1 MKKFLFILFVFFT
14 LTVQSISMSRADTIT
29 FGLVDDHLNLV
40 ISASDESKT
49 INFYGEVLGLN
60 RISDIELPEKRKMIR
75 YIAGE
80 SELKFIIRNKDSSL
94 KESNFN
100 NEIGIQ
106 QLTLFIPI
114 DRKKEI
120 IDKILKNNIKLP
132 KFINSKIGSI
142 DISKTLI
149 NDFDGNKIELV
160 FLTDELDN
168 YNFNTSGFQLN
179 VTNAKITGSFL
190 RNILGFKYIKN
201 EENQDIFK
209 IGKTLV
215 NLNEVKGS
223 SKKRVGLPGEIEG
236 YSLVQFVVND
246 VIASRNQ
253 ILMNGGKI
261 LLVTDGVNA
270 NLDSLNNKNGFFIS
284 SKHTLNLDDQLFK
297 YGLRINSDLIQDIRS
312 TEIPIITGYSNNRPI
327 QEFFKWPYFPLIS
340 GNENIIS
347 KNIDAISTNFVSSI
361 DTIKNNIKKTILLS
375 SSDKSRIIQTP
386 TKISLSILEN
396 QLPTNTFNKKN
407 IPIAVLLSGSFTSV
421 FKDRITPKDKNINFR
436 EFSDSTEIIVIS
448 DGDIIRNDI
457 SSKGFPLPLGY
468 DKYINYTY
476 DGNKK
481 FILNAIQYLSDNDGL
496 INLRSKSLK
505 IRLLNMDLINNYNS
519 LIMILNIFL
528 PVILFIL
535 IILTIQF
542 NIRPKYE

>member
-1 MKKFLFILFVFFT
+1 MKKFLFILFIFFT
-14 LTVQSISMSRADTIT
+14 LTVQSISMSRVDTIP

-261 LLVTDGVNA
+261 HTEPYKIGDLAIIMFIESPDG
-270 NLDSLNNKNGFFIS
+270 
-284 SKHTLNLDDQLFK
+284 
-297 YGLRINSDLIQDIRS
+297 
-312 TEIPIITGYSNNRPI
+312 
-327 QEFFKWPYFPLIS
+327 
-340 GNENIIS
+340 
-347 KNIDAISTNFVSSI
+347 
-361 DTIKNNIKKTILLS
+361 
-375 SSDKSRIIQTP
+375 
-386 TKISLSILEN
+386 
-396 QLPTNTFNKKN
+396 
-407 IPIAVLLSGSFTSV
+407 
-421 FKDRITPKDKNINFR
+421 
-436 EFSDSTEIIVIS
+436 
-448 DGDIIRNDI
+448 
-457 SSKGFPLPLGY
+457 
-468 DKYINYTY
+468 
-476 DGNKK
+476 
-481 FILNAIQYLSDNDGL
+481 
-496 INLRSKSLK
+496 
-505 IRLLNMDLINNYNS
+505 
-519 LIMILNIFL
+519 
-528 PVILFIL
+528 ILFEFGAAL
-535 IILTIQF
+535 V
-542 NIRPKYE
+542 K

>member
-14 LTVQSISMSRADTIT
+14 LTFQSISVSRAGSIH

-94 KESNFN
+94 MESNFN
-100 NEIGIQ
+100 NEIGIR

-114 DRKKEI
+114 ERKQEI
-120 IDKILKNNIKLP
+120 IDKVLKNNIKLP

-223 SKKRVGLPGEIEG
+223 SNKRVGLPGEIEG

-261 LLVTDGVNA
+261 HTEPYKIGDLAIIMFIESPDG
-270 NLDSLNNKNGFFIS
+270 
-284 SKHTLNLDDQLFK
+284 
-297 YGLRINSDLIQDIRS
+297 
-312 TEIPIITGYSNNRPI
+312 
-327 QEFFKWPYFPLIS
+327 
-340 GNENIIS
+340 
-347 KNIDAISTNFVSSI
+347 
-361 DTIKNNIKKTILLS
+361 
-375 SSDKSRIIQTP
+375 
-386 TKISLSILEN
+386 
-396 QLPTNTFNKKN
+396 
-407 IPIAVLLSGSFTSV
+407 
-421 FKDRITPKDKNINFR
+421 
-436 EFSDSTEIIVIS
+436 
-448 DGDIIRNDI
+448 
-457 SSKGFPLPLGY
+457 
-468 DKYINYTY
+468 
-476 DGNKK
+476 
-481 FILNAIQYLSDNDGL
+481 
-496 INLRSKSLK
+496 
-505 IRLLNMDLINNYNS
+505 
-519 LIMILNIFL
+519 
-528 PVILFIL
+528 ILFEFGAAL
-535 IILTIQF
+535 V
-542 NIRPKYE
+542 K

>member
-1 MKKFLFILFVFFT
+1 MKQFPFIIFVFFVLIFQT
-14 LTVQSISMSRADTIT
+14 ISASRANSIP

-40 ISASDESKT
+40 ISASDEAKT
-49 INFYGEVLGLN
+49 INFYGQVLGLK

-261 LLVTDGVNA
+261 HTEPYKIGDLAIIMFIESPDG
-270 NLDSLNNKNGFFIS
+270 
-284 SKHTLNLDDQLFK
+284 
-297 YGLRINSDLIQDIRS
+297 
-312 TEIPIITGYSNNRPI
+312 
-327 QEFFKWPYFPLIS
+327 
-340 GNENIIS
+340 
-347 KNIDAISTNFVSSI
+347 
-361 DTIKNNIKKTILLS
+361 
-375 SSDKSRIIQTP
+375 
-386 TKISLSILEN
+386 
-396 QLPTNTFNKKN
+396 
-407 IPIAVLLSGSFTSV
+407 
-421 FKDRITPKDKNINFR
+421 
-436 EFSDSTEIIVIS
+436 
-448 DGDIIRNDI
+448 
-457 SSKGFPLPLGY
+457 
-468 DKYINYTY
+468 
-476 DGNKK
+476 
-481 FILNAIQYLSDNDGL
+481 
-496 INLRSKSLK
+496 
-505 IRLLNMDLINNYNS
+505 
-519 LIMILNIFL
+519 
-528 PVILFIL
+528 ILFEFGAAL
-535 IILTIQF
+535 V
-542 NIRPKYE
+542 K

>member
-1 MKKFLFILFVFFT
+1 MLNNKKANIAILEGNGE
-14 LTVQSISMSRADTIT
+14 LTENELYDLTNSVNGDNNN
-29 FGLVDDHLNLV
+29 LNYYYNV
-40 ISASDESKT
+40 ERF
-49 INFYGEVLGLN
+49 N
-60 RISDIELPEKRKMIR
+60 
-75 YIAGE
+75 
-80 SELKFIIRNKDSSL
+80 L
-94 KESNFN
+94 KEFEYDS
-100 NEIGIQ
+100 
-106 QLTLFIPI
+106 
-114 DRKKEI
+114 
-120 IDKILKNNIKLP
+120 
-132 KFINSKIGSI
+132 
-142 DISKTLI
+142 
-149 NDFDGNKIELV
+149 
-160 FLTDELDN
+160 
-168 YNFNTSGFQLN
+168 
-179 VTNAKITGSFL
+179 
-190 RNILGFKYIKN
+190 IKN
-201 EENQDIFK
+201 EPLISNQ
-209 IGKTLV
+209 
-215 NLNEVKGS
+215 LN
-223 SKKRVGLPGEIEG
+223 RLNR
-236 YSLVQFVVND
+236 YD
-246 VIASRNQ
+246 VAIIASPTVPFNKLDKFLLDQ
-253 ILMNGGKI
+253 YIMNGGKI
-261 LLVTDGVNA
+261 LLVIDAVNA
-270 NLDSLNNKNGFFIS
+270 NLDSLNNKEGFFIS
-284 SKHTLNLDDQLFK
+284 SKQTLNLDDQLFK

-327 QEFFKWPYFPLIS
+327 QEFFKWPYFPLIA

-361 DTIKNNIKKTILLS
+361 DTIRNNIQKTILLS

-407 IPIAVLLSGSFTSV
+407 IPIAVLLSGRFTSV
-421 FKDRITPKDKNINFR
+421 FRDRIIPKDKNINFR

-528 PVILFIL
+528 PVFVFIL

>member
-1 MKKFLFILFVFFT
+1 MKKFLFILFIFFT
-14 LTVQSISMSRADTIT
+14 LTVQSISMSRAYTIP

-236 YSLVQFVVND
+236 FSLVQFVVND
-246 VIASRNQ
+246 VVVSRNQ
-253 ILMNGGKI
+253 ILKNGGKI
-261 LLVTDGVNA
+261 HTEPYKIGDLAIIMFIESPDG
-270 NLDSLNNKNGFFIS
+270 
-284 SKHTLNLDDQLFK
+284 
-297 YGLRINSDLIQDIRS
+297 
-312 TEIPIITGYSNNRPI
+312 
-327 QEFFKWPYFPLIS
+327 
-340 GNENIIS
+340 
-347 KNIDAISTNFVSSI
+347 
-361 DTIKNNIKKTILLS
+361 
-375 SSDKSRIIQTP
+375 
-386 TKISLSILEN
+386 
-396 QLPTNTFNKKN
+396 
-407 IPIAVLLSGSFTSV
+407 
-421 FKDRITPKDKNINFR
+421 
-436 EFSDSTEIIVIS
+436 
-448 DGDIIRNDI
+448 
-457 SSKGFPLPLGY
+457 
-468 DKYINYTY
+468 
-476 DGNKK
+476 
-481 FILNAIQYLSDNDGL
+481 
-496 INLRSKSLK
+496 
-505 IRLLNMDLINNYNS
+505 
-519 LIMILNIFL
+519 
-528 PVILFIL
+528 ILFEFGAAL
-535 IILTIQF
+535 V
-542 NIRPKYE
+542 K